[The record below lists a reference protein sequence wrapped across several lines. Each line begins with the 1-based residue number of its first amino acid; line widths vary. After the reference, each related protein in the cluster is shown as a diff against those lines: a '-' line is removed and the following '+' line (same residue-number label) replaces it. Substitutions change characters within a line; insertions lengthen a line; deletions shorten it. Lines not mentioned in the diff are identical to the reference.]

1 MYNAILKGIGHFDRF
16 FYYIKKYYRIYNFY
30 IRNKQ
35 FLNQKILYINVR
47 EIKKRLGDKKMRNE
61 YEMGTVADYISGLN
75 NVKCVSIEEKEIEKQ
90 VEKYLLNVQRAKTNA
105 KIVEALL
112 A

>member
-1 MYNAILKGIGHFDRF
+1 MELMYIGG
-16 FYYIKKYYRIYNFY
+16 
-30 IRNKQ
+30 
-35 FLNQKILYINVR
+35 

-61 YEMGTVADYISGLN
+61 YEMVTVADYISGLN

>member
-1 MYNAILKGIGHFDRF
+1 
-16 FYYIKKYYRIYNFY
+16 
-30 IRNKQ
+30 
-35 FLNQKILYINVR
+35 
-47 EIKKRLGDKKMRNE
+47 MRNE
-61 YEMGTVADYISGLN
+61 YEMVTVADYINELD

>member
-1 MYNAILKGIGHFDRF
+1 
-16 FYYIKKYYRIYNFY
+16 
-30 IRNKQ
+30 
-35 FLNQKILYINVR
+35 
-47 EIKKRLGDKKMRNE
+47 MRNE
-61 YEMGTVADYISGLN
+61 YEMVTVTDYINELD
-75 NVKCVSIEEKEIEKQ
+75 NVKCLSLEEKEIANQ